1 MKNIIFLCHG
11 AGNGGAE
18 RVITTLASAFAD
30 KDYAVDL
37 ITTNESKND
46 YVLNPKIHHT
56 RIISKKGNTIERT
69 IDRILKLRKYIK
81 KINPDCII
89 SFSSIPNMQAVIAS
103 LGLKCRAIISE
114 RTDPSRYPTSRIGRT
129 LRLILYTFADSV
141 VFQTDEAK
149 AFFPKSIQKLSVVIP
164 NPIRNDLPNPYVGVR
179 EKKIV
184 GIGSLGEQKNWSVAL
199 NAGKLFFEEHPE
211 YTMDIYG
218 DGPYRDS
225 LQEIIDGDMWL
236 KGHVNLKGF
245 SMNAVDEMAKAKMYI
260 SSSDYEGISNA
271 MLEALA
277 VGTPVICTDCPVG
290 GARMFIK
297 NGENGF
303 LFSVGDFVTL
313 AEKMKL
319 LAEDE
324 DICKHFSKNSIV
336 IRNELN
342 LDKIVNRWEEIVKGD
357 V

>member
-18 RVITTLASAFAD
+18 RVITTLAGAFAD
-30 KDYAVDL
+30 KGYFVRL
-37 ITTNESKND
+37 VTTNESKND
-46 YVLNPKIHHT
+46 YILNSKIHHT
-56 RIISKKGNTIERT
+56 RILSKKRNAVERT
-69 IDRILKLRKYIK
+69 IDRILKLRKCIK
-81 KINPDCII
+81 KNNPDCIV
-89 SFSSIPNMQAVIAS
+89 SFSSIPNMQAIIAS
-103 LGLKCRAIISE
+103 LGLKCRVVISE
-114 RTDPSRYPTSRIGRT
+114 RTDPSRYPTSRIGRM
-129 LRLILYTFADSV
+129 LRLLLYPFADAI

-149 AFFPKSIQKLSVVIP
+149 AFFPKTIQEISEIIP

-199 NAGKLFFEEHPE
+199 NAGKKFFKEHSE
-211 YTMDIYG
+211 YIMDIYG
-218 DGPYRDS
+218 EGPFRDS
-225 LQEIIDGDMWL
+225 LQEIIDGDRWL
-236 KGHVNLKGF
+236 RGHVNLKGF
-245 SMNAVDEMAKAKMYI
+245 SMNAVDEMVKAKMYI

-303 LFSVGDFVTL
+303 LFPVGDYVTL

-319 LAEDE
+319 LAENE
-324 DICKHFSKNSIV
+324 KICENFSNNSIR

-342 LDKIVNRWEEIVKGD
+342 LDKIVSRWEEIVREN